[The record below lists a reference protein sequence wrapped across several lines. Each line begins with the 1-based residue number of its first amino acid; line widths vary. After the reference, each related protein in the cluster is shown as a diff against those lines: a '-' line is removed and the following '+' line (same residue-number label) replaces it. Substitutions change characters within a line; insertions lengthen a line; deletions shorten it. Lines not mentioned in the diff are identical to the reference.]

1 MQPGYRKRGCIRPTR
16 RPFKMLKAALFSDG
30 TREYRIPEEPECG
43 ENVKIRFRTGAGDV
57 DHVYAVIRD
66 GGNRNECR
74 RLELEKAETAGRFD
88 FYERTIQ
95 LGETPLIYDFEVV
108 KGDEVCH
115 YNRLGVSEP
124 GGMDA
129 PFVIT
134 PGFHV
139 PEWAKGALMYQ
150 IFVDRFNNGDPTND
164 VLGDEYVYIGF
175 PVTKVEKWNERLS
188 VLDVDRFYGGDIQ
201 GIWDKLDYLQS
212 LKVEVLYLSPVFV
225 SPSNHKYDCQD
236 YEHIDPHYGVIV
248 KDEGELVAAD
258 ASDNR
263 NAKRYS
269 VRTSD
274 RENLAASDAFFARF
288 VQEVH
293 KRGMRIILDGVF
305 NHCGS
310 FNKWMDREKI
320 YEKDGGYEPG
330 AYLSADSPYRDF
342 FLFKDANGWP
352 DNDSYEGWWG
362 HNTLPKLNYEGS
374 EKLYQ
379 YVLDIAKRWL
389 SPPYSIDGWRLDVA
403 ADLGHS
409 PEMNHR
415 FWRDFRKVVKEAN
428 PDALILAEHYGDA
441 TTWLSGD
448 QWDTVMNYDAFME
461 PVSWFLTGLEK
472 HSERKDDHLLHNS
485 QAFMCSML
493 SNMSRM
499 QTGSLYAAMNELSN
513 HDHSRFLTRTNRV
526 VGRLYKPEDAE
537 IGVNYGT
544 FRSGAV
550 IQMTWPGAPT
560 IYYGDEA
567 GVFGWTDPDNR
578 RTFPWGKEDL
588 ELTEFHRYLTGIR
601 NRTPAFRRGALK
613 PLLAE
618 NGVIAYGRFDA
629 DGQGVVVV
637 NSEDYSQRI
646 RIPVWEAEVNGDFM
660 DRVMATDAERYNAG
674 TVRYPVTDGV
684 MEVEIAA
691 NGAMIFIGSKGE

>member
-1 MQPGYRKRGCIRPTR
+1 
-16 RPFKMLKAALFSDG
+16 MLKAALFSDG
-30 TREYRIPEEPECG
+30 TKEYRIPEEPECG
-43 ENVKIRFRTGAGDV
+43 DKVTIRFRTGAGDV
-57 DHVYAVIRD
+57 DHVYAVVRD
-66 GGNRNECR
+66 AVSREEGR
-74 RLELEKAETAGRFD
+74 RLELKKKESIGRFD
-88 FYERTIQ
+88 FYETEI
-95 LGETPLIYDFEVV
+95 LVGETPLRYDFEAV
-108 KGDEVCH
+108 KGSEVCH
-115 YNRLGVSEP
+115 YNRLGVLEA
-124 GGMDA
+124 GDMDA

-175 PVTKVEKWNERLS
+175 PVTKVEKWDERLS

-248 KDEGELVAAD
+248 KDEGGLVTGD
-258 ASDNR
+258 ASDNG

-274 RENLAASDAFFARF
+274 RENLEASDEFFARF

-330 AYLSADSPYRDF
+330 AYLTADSPYRDF
-342 FLFKDANGWP
+342 FLFGDQDGWP

-374 EKLYQ
+374 KKLYQ

-409 PEMNHR
+409 PEVNPR
-415 FWRDFRKVVKEAN
+415 FWRDFRKTVKEAN

-441 TTWLSGD
+441 SDWLSGD

-461 PVSWFLTGLEK
+461 PISWFLTGLEK
-472 HSERKDDHLLHNS
+472 HSERKDEHLLHNS

-513 HDHSRFLTRTNRV
+513 HDHSRFLTRTNRM

-537 IGVNYGT
+537 NAEKGINYGT
-544 FRSGAV
+544 FRSGAL

-567 GVFGWTDPDNR
+567 GVCGWTDPDNR

-601 NRTPAFRRGALK
+601 NRTPAFRRGAFK
-613 PLLAE
+613 SLLAE
-618 NGVIAYGRFDA
+618 NGMIAYGRFDA
-629 DGQGVVVV
+629 DEQGVVVV
-637 NSEDYSQRI
+637 NSEDYAQRV
-646 RIPVWEAEVNGDFM
+646 RIPVWEAEVTADAM
-660 DRVMATDAERYNAG
+660 VRVMLTDAKRYNVG
-674 TVRYPVTDGV
+674 SLKYPVVDGV
-684 MEVEIAA
+684 MEVELPG
-691 NGAMIFIGSKGE
+691 NGAMIFIARSSGQDDEKTA

>member
-1 MQPGYRKRGCIRPTR
+1 
-16 RPFKMLKAALFSDG
+16 MLKAALFSDG

-66 GGNRNECR
+66 GGNRNVCR

-403 ADLGHS
+403 ADLSHS